1 MAEFMKHY
9 KVLLNKAKVD
19 LKAALNLHDDIS
31 RGDEELDYEVVLFH
45 LHQCAEKYMKSI
57 LAFHEIDYP
66 KIHDL
71 EKLANL
77 LSENKISTGLDIY
90 LLIELSD
97 YAVEGRYAF
106 FNEEIEDIDKHI
118 NMLINALKTPF
129 S

>member
-45 LHQCAEKYMKSI
+45 LHQCAEKFIKSL

-66 KIHDL
+66 KVHDL

-77 LSENKISTGLDIY
+77 LNENHISTELDIE

-106 FNEEIEDIDKHI
+106 LQEEIEDIEKHI
-118 NMLINALKTPF
+118 NMLVNALKAPYI
-129 S
+129 

>member
-45 LHQCAEKYMKSI
+45 LHQCAEKFMKSK

-66 KIHDL
+66 KVHDL

-77 LSENKISTGLDIY
+77 LNENHISTELDIE

-106 FNEEIEDIDKHI
+106 FNEEIEDVDKYI
-118 NMLINALKTPF
+118 NMLVIALKAPF
-129 S
+129 T